1 MAQAVRGHHA
11 YVSNAEASPAGPP
24 YRRNMF
30 FYIGKRFRQN
40 RGMHGNNPC
49 KGCTSPTSIAGGHW
63 RLATDWPLQRRP
75 HRQCSLRLRTSCRL
89 QHIQGGDARSAGP
102 WWLRTRA
109 RPPARGENGDRMQ
122 NTGQTTARVV
132 QTWTATR
139 GARRISRRVSWDGV
153 TKRSSRLERASCAR
167 HACHAGRRVA
177 APSTRSRSGGARL
190 LRLRRPGCHTTRHT
204 PGAGAEERSGR

>member
-49 KGCTSPTSIAGGHW
+49 KGCTSPTSIADGHW
-63 RLATDWPLQRRP
+63 RPATDWPLQRRP
-75 HRQCSLRLRTSCRL
+75 HRQCSLRLRTGRRRAVS
-89 QHIQGGDARSAGP
+89 RSLVA
-102 WWLRTRA
+102 A
-109 RPPARGENGDRMQ
+109 HARGENGDRMQ

-167 HACHAGRRVA
+167 HACYAGRRVA

>member
-75 HRQCSLRLRTSCRL
+75 HRQCSLRLRTGRRRAVSRSL
-89 QHIQGGDARSAGP
+89 VAAHAREA
-102 WWLRTRA
+102 A
-109 RPPARGENGDRMQ
+109 
-122 NTGQTTARVV
+122 
-132 QTWTATR
+132 
-139 GARRISRRVSWDGV
+139 GARRERRQDAEHGPDYRQSCSDLDGN
-153 TKRSSRLERASCAR
+153 
-167 HACHAGRRVA
+167 
-177 APSTRSRSGGARL
+177 
-190 LRLRRPGCHTTRHT
+190 
-204 PGAGAEERSGR
+204 

>member
-49 KGCTSPTSIAGGHW
+49 KGCTSPTSIADGHW
-63 RLATDWPLQRRP
+63 RPATDWPLQRRP
-75 HRQCSLRLRTSCRL
+75 HRQCSLRLRTGRRRAVS
-89 QHIQGGDARSAGP
+89 RSLVA
-102 WWLRTRA
+102 A
-109 RPPARGENGDRMQ
+109 HARGENGDRMQ